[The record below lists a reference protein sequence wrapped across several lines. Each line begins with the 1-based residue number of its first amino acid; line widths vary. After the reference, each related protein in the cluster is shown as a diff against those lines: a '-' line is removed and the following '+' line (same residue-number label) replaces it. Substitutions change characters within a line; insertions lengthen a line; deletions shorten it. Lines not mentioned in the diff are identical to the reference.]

1 MTENLFLN
9 AIDSD
14 KLNEINVIKTNK
26 AFALRIINDLKKVFR
41 TYERIED
48 LYDSTSID
56 MKRTSTSNY
65 YHCFSLLANKK
76 GLFFIA
82 NCLGYYSVNEG
93 SSIKPLG
100 FLYERYKELS
110 TADDNFKV
118 RHDHGQVVI
127 RIKLDE
133 NDIEL
138 NNKLRDIVYLM
149 EQNQF
154 TKIF

>member
-1 MTENLFLN
+1 MTDNLFLD

-14 KLNEINVIKTNK
+14 KLNEINAIKTNK
-26 AFALRIINDLKKVFR
+26 AFALRIINDLRKVFR

-48 LYDSTSID
+48 ASDSTSID

-82 NCLGYYSVNEG
+82 NCLGYYEG
-93 SSIKPLG
+93 SSRKSLG
-100 FLYERYKELS
+100 FLYEKYIDLS
-110 TADDNFKV
+110 TAEDSFKV

-133 NDIEL
+133 NDIDL
-138 NNKLRDIVYLM
+138 KDKLKDIVYLM

-154 TKIF
+154 TKVF

>member
-1 MTENLFLN
+1 MTDNLFLD

-14 KLNEINVIKTNK
+14 KLNEINAIKRNK
-26 AFALRIINDLKKVFR
+26 AFALRIIKDLNKVFR

-48 LYDSTSID
+48 AYDSTSID
-56 MKRTSTSNY
+56 MKRTSTSNFY
-65 YHCFSLLANKK
+65 RCFSLLANKK

-82 NCLGYYSVNEG
+82 NCLGYYGVNDG

-100 FLYERYKELS
+100 FLYEKYKETS
-110 TADDNFKV
+110 TADDSFEV
-118 RHDHGQVVI
+118 RQDHGQVTI
-127 RIKLDE
+127 RIKLNE

-138 NNKLRDIVYLM
+138 NNKLKDIVYLM

-154 TKIF
+154 TKVF

>member
-1 MTENLFLN
+1 MTENLFLD

-14 KLNEINVIKTNK
+14 KLNEINAIKTNK
-26 AFALRIINDLKKVFR
+26 AFALRIINDLRKVFR

-48 LYDSTSID
+48 MYDSTSID

-65 YHCFSLLANKK
+65 YHCFSLLANKR

-100 FLYERYKELS
+100 FLYEKYIETS
-110 TADDNFKV
+110 SADDSFKV

-133 NDIEL
+133 NDIDL
-138 NNKLRDIVYLM
+138 KDKLKDIVYLM

-154 TKIF
+154 TKVF

>member
-14 KLNEINVIKTNK
+14 KLNEINAIKTNK
-26 AFALRIINDLKKVFR
+26 AFALRINNDLKKVFR

-48 LYDSTSID
+48 SYDSTSID

-65 YHCFSLLANKK
+65 YYCFSLLANKK

-82 NCLGYYSVNEG
+82 NCLGYYSVNKG

-100 FLYERYKELS
+100 FLYERYKETS
-110 TADDNFKV
+110 TADDSFEV
-118 RHDHGQVVI
+118 RHDHGRVTI

-138 NNKLRDIVYLM
+138 NLKLKDIVYLM

>member
-1 MTENLFLN
+1 MTDNLFLN

-14 KLNEINVIKTNK
+14 KLNDINAIKRNK
-26 AFALRIINDLKKVFR
+26 AFALRILNDLSKVFR
-41 TYERIED
+41 TYEKIED
-48 LYDSTSID
+48 EYDSTSID

-65 YHCFSLLANKK
+65 YRCFSLVSNKK
-76 GLFFIA
+76 GLFFDA
-82 NCLGYYSVNEG
+82 VCLGYYSVNEG
-93 SSIKPLG
+93 SSIKALG
-100 FLYERYKELS
+100 KLYEKYIDLS

-118 RHDHGQVVI
+118 RHDHGYVTI

-133 NDIEL
+133 NDIDL
-138 NNKLRDIVYLM
+138 NEKLKDIVYLM

>member
-1 MTENLFLN
+1 MTDNLFLD

-14 KLNEINVIKTNK
+14 KLNEINAIKTNK
-26 AFALRIINDLKKVFR
+26 AFALRIINDLRKVFR

-48 LYDSTSID
+48 ASDSTSID

-65 YHCFSLLANKK
+65 YNCFSLLANKK

-82 NCLGYYSVNEG
+82 NCLGYYGKDDG

-100 FLYERYKELS
+100 KLYEKYIDLS
-110 TADDNFKV
+110 TANDCFKV

-133 NDIEL
+133 NDIDL
-138 NNKLRDIVYLM
+138 KDKLKDIVYLM

-154 TKIF
+154 TKVF

>member
-1 MTENLFLN
+1 MTDNLFLD

-14 KLNEINVIKTNK
+14 KLNEINAIKTNK
-26 AFALRIINDLKKVFR
+26 AFALRIINDLRKVFR

-48 LYDSTSID
+48 ASDSTSID

-65 YHCFSLLANKK
+65 YHCFTLLANKK

-82 NCLGYYSVNEG
+82 NCLGYYSVGEG
-93 SSIKPLG
+93 STIKPLG
-100 FLYERYKELS
+100 KLYEKYIETS
-110 TADDNFKV
+110 SADDNFKV

-133 NDIEL
+133 NDIDL
-138 NNKLRDIVYLM
+138 KDKLKDIVYLM

-154 TKIF
+154 TKVF

>member
-1 MTENLFLN
+1 MTDNLFLD

-14 KLNEINVIKTNK
+14 KLNEINAIKKSK
-26 AFALRIINDLKKVFR
+26 AFALRIINDLRKVFR

-56 MKRTSTSNY
+56 MRRTSSSNFY
-65 YHCFSLLANKK
+65 RCFSLLANKK
-76 GLFFIA
+76 GLFFNA
-82 NCLGYYSVNEG
+82 YCLAYYSVKEG

-100 FLYERYKELS
+100 KLYEKYKELS
-110 TADDNFKV
+110 SADDNFGVKY
-118 RHDHGQVVI
+118 DHGNVTI

-138 NNKLRDIVYLM
+138 NDKLRDIVYLM

>member
-1 MTENLFLN
+1 MTDNLFLN

-14 KLNEINVIKTNK
+14 KLNEINAIKRNK
-26 AFALRIINDLKKVFR
+26 AFALRILNDLSKVFR
-41 TYERIED
+41 TYEKIED
-48 LYDSTSID
+48 EYDSTSID

-65 YHCFSLLANKK
+65 YRCFSLVSNKK
-76 GLFFIA
+76 GLFFNA
-82 NCLGYYSVNEG
+82 VCLGYYSVNG
-93 SSIKPLG
+93 VSSIKALG
-100 FLYERYKELS
+100 KLYEKYIDLS

-118 RHDHGQVVI
+118 RHDHGYVTI

-133 NDIEL
+133 NDIDL
-138 NNKLRDIVYLM
+138 NEKLKDIVYLM

>member
-1 MTENLFLN
+1 MTENLFLD

-14 KLNEINVIKTNK
+14 KLNEINAIKTNK
-26 AFALRIINDLKKVFR
+26 AFALRIINDLRKVFR
-41 TYERIED
+41 TYERIQDEC
-48 LYDSTSID
+48 DSTSID

-65 YHCFSLLANKK
+65 YRCISLLANKK

-82 NCLGYYSVNEG
+82 NCLGYYGVNNG

-100 FLYERYKELS
+100 FLYEKYKETS
-110 TADDNFKV
+110 TADDSFEV
-118 RHDHGQVVI
+118 RRDHGNVTI

-154 TKIF
+154 TKVF

>member
-14 KLNEINVIKTNK
+14 KLNEINAIKTNK
-26 AFALRIINDLKKVFR
+26 AFALRIINDLRKVFR

-65 YHCFSLLANKK
+65 FNCFSLLANKK
-76 GLFFIA
+76 GLFFNA

-110 TADDNFKV
+110 SADDCFKV
-118 RHDHGQVVI
+118 RHDHGRVTI
-127 RIKLDE
+127 CIKLDE

-138 NNKLRDIVYLM
+138 NLKLKDIVYLM

-154 TKIF
+154 TKVF

>member
-1 MTENLFLN
+1 MTDNLFLN

-14 KLNEINVIKTNK
+14 KLNEINAIKRNK
-26 AFALRIINDLKKVFR
+26 AFALRILNDLSKVFR
-41 TYERIED
+41 TYEKIED
-48 LYDSTSID
+48 EYDSTSID

-65 YHCFSLLANKK
+65 YRCFSLVSNKK
-76 GLFFIA
+76 GLFFDA
-82 NCLGYYSVNEG
+82 VCLGYYSVNG
-93 SSIKPLG
+93 VSSIKALG
-100 FLYERYKELS
+100 KLYEKYIDLS

-118 RHDHGQVVI
+118 RHDHGYVTI

-133 NDIEL
+133 NDIDL
-138 NNKLRDIVYLM
+138 NEKLKDIVYLM